1 MHGGVLLKSSWEES
15 SHHGRPRIECWRVP
29 VSIPSEWIFFI
40 GVAALAFS
48 LHVPLSSVI
57 LFWNQTRDTVIVIQ
71 FCVPSQRREEEILKK
86 VWGTKLPPPLP
97 VLLHRIVCLFSL
109 SWSSRPSTDR
119 HHSYLPI
126 GTEWHFVLAYR
137 ILETYLANAQVIFSI
152 AGFSAKWQHINVFKW
167 RWLESFKLQ

>member
-1 MHGGVLLKSSWEES
+1 M
-15 SHHGRPRIECWRVP
+15 
-29 VSIPSEWIFFI
+29 SIPSEWIFFI

-152 AGFSAKWQHINVFKW
+152 AGFSAKWQQNKKKHVDRPPIMGLTTDTNILSIYKAILA
-167 RWLESFKLQ
+167 RRCKKM